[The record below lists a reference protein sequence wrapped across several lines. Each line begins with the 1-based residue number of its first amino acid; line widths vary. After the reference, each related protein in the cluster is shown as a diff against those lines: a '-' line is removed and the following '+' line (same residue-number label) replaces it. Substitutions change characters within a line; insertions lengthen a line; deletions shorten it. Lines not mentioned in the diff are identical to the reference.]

1 MVAFKVKNSIETINV
16 DDLLDFSKKHHNYF
30 VLVRYLWGID
40 DASRYEFIEE
50 HKYLLKEDSH
60 FIQLYAK
67 KPAANMTYETLLKYE
82 KYYSDNFLYQCLCYD
97 YADLE

>member
-1 MVAFKVKNSIETINV
+1 MQYVFLTPKEFNQLVSEIPVFIKEEFKIERTIWMFKVKNSIETINV

-50 HKYLLKEDSH
+50 Q
-60 FIQLYAK
+60 II
-67 KPAANMTYETLLKYE
+67 
-82 KYYSDNFLYQCLCYD
+82 
-97 YADLE
+97 